1 MNTDY
6 YVNIFTCTFSSRSV
20 GSPFRWINLAGL
32 SSGRKMFVG
41 KATRSTGTQIRQETI
56 SVI

>member
-20 GSPFRWINLAGL
+20 GSPL